1 MDINQFLNKVKID
14 IANKSY
20 DFIHTGKNK
29 ISRRKYGLTMVDIED
44 YIANLNAVDLYE
56 GPVVDRDYPNE
67 KLYIFKKEIL
77 QDVVF
82 YTKIKIKNN
91 QVKILSCHE
100 DEK

>member
-1 MDINQFLNKVKID
+1 MD

-20 DFIHTGKNK
+20 DFVPTGKNK
-29 ISRRKYGLTMVDIED
+29 TSRRKYGLAMLDIED

-56 GPVVDRDYPNE
+56 EPVEDRDYSNE
-67 KLYIFKKEIL
+67 ELYIFKKEIL